1 MPAVIYMLR
10 SVSQNVS
17 PALYVPEDSVLTI
30 DVANTTQAAIV
41 RAINQNS
48 SFEVEQPLSYKQLL
62 DALLDARKVITL

>member
-10 SVSQNVS
+10 SVSQKVS

-30 DVANTTQAAIV
+30 DVANTTQAGIV

-62 DALLDARKVITL
+62 DVLLDARKVITL